1 MKRIL
6 LLSILLALTA
16 CAPATIAAPSP
27 TPSSIP
33 TSTQTATPAPT
44 ATMTATQIP
53 PIEIIHQS
61 LETCPGFEI
70 LCTNP
75 HAFGLEGQALADWRK
90 LREQKDN
97 EYETA
102 WRDLLSQT
110 AAEGKWQ
117 AEFYTF
123 FSEEAPDISQW
134 DTLDWRQRMN
144 AVAAWLRVYGDGLT
158 AVNIPT
164 SWIREAASSRELLF
178 VKYKEPGGLFT
189 IGYSSATSIESS
201 TSWYDQAPS
210 VLSFGKLAKL
220 QWGGRLSKLGMY
232 AKDYVSPVNYPG
244 KSFSDVGVAFVYI
257 RDKQGTPH
265 ATFIMFPLAQQT
277 LEKGGMF
284 AHTPPSGGKMIIS
297 EGTSA
302 NKTEPVQLELL
313 SRTGTE
319 KISISPEISI
329 RLWQMFKFARSEPN
343 LFWVFADNSA
353 GRPFVGGLDV
363 DTSIGLI
370 APPGYVFPPHP

>member
-164 SWIREAASSRELLF
+164 SWMNEFASGRQIVFEKHNVDGPFSQ
-178 VKYKEPGGLFT
+178 
-189 IGYSSATSIESS
+189 IGYKFTFPSSSGHD
-201 TSWYDQAPS
+201 YDVSPS
-210 VLSFGKLAKL
+210 VLSFGRTVTNI
-220 QWGGRLSKLGMY
+220 WTSRNGDFGFF
-232 AKDYVSPVNYPG
+232 AKDYISPVNIPG
-244 KSFSDVGVAFVYI
+244 KNINEMAGVLVYA
-257 RDKQGTPH
+257 RDKQGIPH
-265 ATFIMFPLAQQT
+265 ATIQIIPFLQQSI
-277 LEKGGMF
+277 GRDYYYVRAGD
-284 AHTPPSGGKMIIS
+284 GGKLTLTQGPTDSTTAEVTLVRNPLGATGERFSI
-297 EGTSA
+297 
-302 NKTEPVQLELL
+302 NKQNAKKL
-313 SRTGTE
+313 SQ
-319 KISISPEISI
+319 KV
-329 RLWQMFKFARSEPN
+329 L
-343 LFWVFADNSA
+343 
-353 GRPFVGGLDV
+353 
-363 DTSIGLI
+363 
-370 APPGYVFPPHP
+370 